1 MKSSSKI
8 PASSLSHLIATL
20 DVKAVTL
27 TERSLSADRNLVIK
41 AHDLPGI
48 YYVLEG
54 IGFIYLYND
63 PPIKISAHTLI
74 IVPPNCP
81 FRLEVF
87 NDEEQVRTRAAIKS
101 GYCLKTIDHISSS
114 SNRPAEPKTLMICGL
129 FKTVYGSTSGL
140 FETLSGPIIQ
150 SFSSI
155 DQIDDKLKIAMAELK
170 SQQVGSDA
178 MTAALLKQVI
188 VAVVRKSLDAT
199 HVWLERFSMLSDPK
213 IAQAFAEMVA
223 QPCKAHSIHSLAETA
238 CLSRSAFIVR
248 FTNAIGRSPMM
259 VLRDLRMRQAA
270 SHLSAGNISLEQV
283 IRNTGYASS
292 GSFCRAFKQ
301 AYGVDPTVY
310 RQSTQ
315 EQKSA

>member
-1 MKSSSKI
+1 MKSDSRIS
-8 PASSLSHLIATL
+8 AWSLSRLIATL

-27 TERSLSADRNLVIK
+27 SQCVLSSDCNVVIK

-54 IGFIYLYND
+54 IGYIYLFND
-63 PPIKISAHTLI
+63 PPIKIFAHTLI

-87 NDEEQVRTRAAIKS
+87 NDEELVRMRAATKIGS
-101 GYCLKTIDHISSS
+101 GSKKIDKYSDYSD
-114 SNRPAEPKTLMICGL
+114 RGDEPKTVMICGL
-129 FKTVYGSTSGL
+129 FKAAYGSTPDL
-140 FETLSGPIIQ
+140 FETLSGPTIQ
-150 SFSSI
+150 NFSAT
-155 DQIDDKLKIAMAELK
+155 DQLDAKLKIAMAELG
-170 SQQVGSDA
+170 SQEIGSGA

-188 VAVVRKSLDAT
+188 VAVVRKSLESM
-199 HVWLERFSMLSDPK
+199 HVWVERFSMLSDPK

-223 QPCKAHSIHSLAETA
+223 QPYKAHSIHSLAETA

-270 SHLSAGNISLEQV
+270 NHLSAGNISLEQV

-301 AYGVDPTVY
+301 AYGVDPAVY
-310 RQSTQ
+310 RKSVQD
-315 EQKSA
+315 QKSV